1 MEGIGV
7 VLHDRV
13 HNKKWFTAR
22 GLESLSK
29 STGQDVT
36 FLSRAIIILVFIL
49 LLTSSNWIICN
60 TILVVVPL
68 LLTYTYPNE
77 KPSQE
82 GMAVYWVSAF
92 VMTAFDRML
101 EEFPFYYFIKLCILL
116 SLLVE
121 PSSLS
126 DGLKKLLKLSVSLS
140 LSGGLKKL
148 LKLSDKRI
156 NDAAH
161 ATEQPKSPELSSAW
175 GRFTESIRSAISGQ
189 PSVSQP
195 PPRQQA
201 VPAPS
206 TCSEIT
212 PAERKSDASGVPTP
226 YDAKPVGV
234 DQTLSTYVNLPKP
247 TGRNAQMSMRL
258 APDLQAN
265 PTGSRQSTKSRSP
278 SVGQRKRRSKP

>member
-126 DGLKKLLKLSVSLS
+126 DGLKKLLKLSNENV
-140 LSGGLKKL
+140 K
-148 LKLSDKRI
+148 
-156 NDAAH
+156 
-161 ATEQPKSPELSSAW
+161 E
-175 GRFTESIRSAISGQ
+175 
-189 PSVSQP
+189 
-195 PPRQQA
+195 
-201 VPAPS
+201 
-206 TCSEIT
+206 
-212 PAERKSDASGVPTP
+212 
-226 YDAKPVGV
+226 AKIG
-234 DQTLSTYVNLPKP
+234 
-247 TGRNAQMSMRL
+247 
-258 APDLQAN
+258 
-265 PTGSRQSTKSRSP
+265 
-278 SVGQRKRRSKP
+278 